1 MQRLQDINKSI
12 NALNTCWKQKI
23 NNIKL
28 NNKYILATF
37 LLLTANLVQA
47 EVTAPS
53 FNCKKATTA
62 AEEAICANDTLTRQD
77 RKLGEIWRS
86 FIDASNNDAFK
97 SRLRQDQALWVK
109 LRDKC
114 QNDVD
119 CISSA
124 YQQRLAV
131 LGGDKKLSMFAGQY
145 EKKDIG
151 IMTVYPIENK
161 NYLIAI
167 QTADPEQG
175 AWTCE
180 ITGTAIENGNQLLI
194 TVGSD
199 RFTARLINADTI
211 TIDPNTEAFKVAEN
225 NCGLNGGFF
234 IHTTKLDDK

>member
-1 MQRLQDINKSI
+1 M
-12 NALNTCWKQKI
+12 LNH
-23 NNIKL
+23 
-28 NNKYILATF
+28 KYILAIS

-53 FNCKKATTA
+53 FNCKKAATA
-62 AEEAICANDTLTRQD
+62 VEKTICTNDTLARLD
-77 RKLGEIWRS
+77 RKLGEIWKS
-86 FIDASNNDAFK
+86 FIGASNDDAFK
-97 SRLRQDQALWVK
+97 SRLRQDQTLWVK

-114 QNDVD
+114 QNNVD

-131 LGGDKKLSMFAGQY
+131 LGEDKRLSVFAGQY
-145 EKKDIG
+145 EKKGIG

-180 ITGTAIENGNQLLI
+180 ITGTATENGNQLLL

-199 RFTARLINADTI
+199 YFSARLIDTDAI
-211 TIDPNTEAFKVAEN
+211 TIDPNTEAFKAAEN

-234 IHTTKLDDK
+234 YTYHKVE

>member
-1 MQRLQDINKSI
+1 M
-12 NALNTCWKQKI
+12 LNH
-23 NNIKL
+23 
-28 NNKYILATF
+28 KYILAIS

-47 EVTAPS
+47 EVSAPS
-53 FNCKKATTA
+53 FNCKKATTSV
-62 AEEAICANDTLTRQD
+62 EKTICANDTLARLD
-77 RKLGEIWRS
+77 RKLGEIWKS
-86 FIDASNNDAFK
+86 FIDASNDDAFK

-114 QNDVD
+114 QSDVG

-131 LGGDKKLSMFAGQY
+131 FGADKKLSVLAGQY

-151 IMTVYPIENK
+151 IMTVYPTEDK
-161 NYLIAI
+161 NYLITI

-180 ITGTAIENGNQLLI
+180 ITGTATENGNQLLI
-194 TVGSD
+194 TVGTDHFS
-199 RFTARLINADTI
+199 ARLIDTDAI
-211 TIDPNTEAFKVAEN
+211 TIDPNTESFKAAEN

-234 IHTTKLDDK
+234 YTYHKIE

>member
-1 MQRLQDINKSI
+1 MLFM
-12 NALNTCWKQKI
+12 LNH
-23 NNIKL
+23 
-28 NNKYILATF
+28 KYILAIS
-37 LLLTANLVQA
+37 LLLTTNLVQA
-47 EVTAPS
+47 EVIAPS

-62 AEEAICANDTLTRQD
+62 VEKTICADNTLARLD
-77 RKLGEIWRS
+77 RKLGEIWKS
-86 FIDASNNDAFK
+86 FIDASNHDAFK

-114 QNDVD
+114 QNDVG

-131 LGGDKKLSMFAGQY
+131 LGADKKLSVFAGQY

-151 IMTVYPIENK
+151 IMTVYPTEDK

-180 ITGTAIENGNQLLI
+180 ITGTATENGNQLLL

-199 RFTARLINADTI
+199 YFSARLIDTDAI
-211 TIDPNTEAFKVAEN
+211 TIDPNTEAFKAAEN

-234 IHTTKLDDK
+234 YTYHKVE

>member
-1 MQRLQDINKSI
+1 M
-12 NALNTCWKQKI
+12 LNH
-23 NNIKL
+23 
-28 NNKYILATF
+28 KYILTIF
-37 LLLTANLVQA
+37 LLLTANFVQA
-47 EVTAPS
+47 EVSAPS

-62 AEEAICANDTLTRQD
+62 VEKTICANDTLARLD
-77 RKLGEIWRS
+77 RKLGEIWKG
-86 FIDASNNDAFK
+86 FIDASNNDTFI
-97 SRLRQDQALWVK
+97 SRLRQDQARWIK

-114 QNDVD
+114 KNDID

-131 LGGDKKLSMFAGQY
+131 LGADKKLSVFAGQY

-151 IMTVYPIENK
+151 IMTVYPTGNK
-161 NYLIAI
+161 NYLISI

-180 ITGTAIENGNQLLI
+180 ITGTATENGNQLLV

-199 RFTARLINADTI
+199 HFTARSIDADTI

-234 IHTTKLDDK
+234 YTYRKIDWQVSR